1 MKKWFLFCALLATL
15 VGVSSLSKAAM
26 VSELVDVNINSIPL
40 NVSFKLSYDPSL
52 SYSSY
57 YVGELTRYSE
67 FPPFSLT
74 INSVNGV
81 LSGASNSSEQIKAR
95 IDSLGF
101 GGVGNTGSPSIFGLS
116 DGPAGY
122 YVGIDFGPG
131 VIYIGNLNSDRGS
144 PLVGDVV
151 YGGKLINPIGYATV
165 TVSPV
170 PLPAAL
176 PLFGSAVLGFVGFAK
191 RRGKVDMSAAV

>member
-1 MKKWFLFCALLATL
+1 MCIR
-15 VGVSSLSKAAM
+15 
-26 VSELVDVNINSIPL
+26 D
-40 NVSFKLSYDPSL
+40 
-52 SYSSY
+52 
-57 YVGELTRYSE
+57 
-67 FPPFSLT
+67 
-74 INSVNGV
+74 SVNGV

-176 PLFGSAVLGFVGFAK
+176 PLFGSAVLGL
-191 RRGKVDMSAAV
+191 SLIHI